1 MRYKVRII
9 DDAEQDLIEVFSY
22 IASHDSVE
30 KAAYV
35 LDKLESLCLG
45 LAELPLR
52 GHVPPELDRIG
63 VTTYREV
70 HFKPYR
76 VIYEVIG
83 QEVYVH
89 CVLDGR
95 RDMQSLLERRL
106 LRERRLDE

>member
-1 MRYKVRII
+1 MTRHRVRVSEE
-9 DDAEQDLIEVFSY
+9 AEQDLIDIYRYVE
-22 IASHDSVE
+22 IHDSVE

-35 LDKLESLCLG
+35 LEQLEPLCSR
-45 LAELPLR
+45 LAELPMR
-52 GHVPPELDRIG
+52 GHIPPELDRIG
-63 VTTYREV
+63 VTNYREV

-83 QEVYVH
+83 QDVFVH

-106 LRERRLDE
+106 VR